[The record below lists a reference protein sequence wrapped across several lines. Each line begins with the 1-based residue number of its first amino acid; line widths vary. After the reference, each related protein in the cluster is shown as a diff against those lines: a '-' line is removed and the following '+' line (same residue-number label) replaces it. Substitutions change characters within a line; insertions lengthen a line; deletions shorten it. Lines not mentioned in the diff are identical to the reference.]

1 MAELSTRPEVAP
13 APVSSGRTS
22 GRRTHRKLRAGLLF
36 TVLIVG
42 IVLVSLV
49 SAGVGQFDIP
59 VSQVFGSVLHRIGI
73 GWGPA
78 PVDPF
83 AEGALWQVRFPRVV
97 MALLVGGVLGV
108 CGALMQGM
116 FGNPLAE
123 PGVVGVSS
131 GAAVGA
137 CLSIVFGWTFFGA
150 FTTPA
155 LAFAA
160 GLLTTVSVYL
170 LSRSRGR
177 SEVVTLILTG
187 VAVNAVAGAAIAF
200 LMFVG
205 DQAAREQIVFWQL
218 GSLASSRW
226 PYVFTVAPL
235 ALAGVL
241 VALVLSRRMDLL
253 ALGDRQARH
262 LGVNVEVL
270 RLSTVV
276 VVALAVSAAVSYSGI
291 IGFVGLVVPHL
302 IRMLMG
308 PGHRVLIPASL
319 LGGALLLAAADLL
332 ARNLFAYAD
341 LPIGM
346 LTALVGGPFFFWLL
360 LRTRRRSGGWA

>member
-1 MAELSTRPEVAP
+1 MTITSSAPAGPETKGSTKDTRPTARRRPVRVVVLFVVLVAG
-13 APVSSGRTS
+13 VLVTS
-22 GRRTHRKLRAGLLF
+22 LLSAGL
-36 TVLIVG
+36 
-42 IVLVSLV
+42 
-49 SAGVGQFDIP
+49 GQFGVP
-59 VSQVFGSVLHRIGI
+59 VPEVLGSVLNRIGI
-73 GWGPA
+73 DWLPGP
-78 PVDPF
+78 PDQF
-83 AEGALWQVRFPRVV
+83 AEAALWDVRFPRVV

-108 CGALMQGM
+108 CGALMQGC

-123 PGVVGVSS
+123 PGVIGVSA

-137 CLSIVFGWTFFGA
+137 CLAIVFGWTFFGA

-160 GLLTTVSVYL
+160 GLITTMTVYL
-170 LSRSRGR
+170 LARTNGR
-177 SEVVTLILTG
+177 AGVVTMILTG

-200 LMFVG
+200 LVFLG

-226 PYVFTVAPL
+226 PYVATVAPL
-235 ALAGVL
+235 VAVGVL
-241 VALVLSRRMDLL
+241 VALLLARRLDLL

-262 LGVNVEVL
+262 LGVNVELL
-270 RLSTVV
+270 RLVTILA
-276 VVALAVSAAVSYSGI
+276 VAIAVSAAVSYSGI

-302 IRMLMG
+302 IRMIAG

-319 LGGALLLAAADLL
+319 LGGALLLALADLL
-332 ARNLFAYAD
+332 ARTTFTYAD

-346 LTALVGGPFFFWLL
+346 LTALIGGPFFFWLL
-360 LRTRRRSGGWA
+360 LRTRRREGGWV

>member
-1 MAELSTRPEVAP
+1 M
-13 APVSSGRTS
+13 
-22 GRRTHRKLRAGLLF
+22 RATIVFALLAAGA
-36 TVLIVG
+36 VV
-42 IVLVSLV
+42 VSLF
-49 SAGVGQFDIP
+49 SAASGQFGIP
-59 VSQVFGSVLHRIGI
+59 VADVVNSVLHKVGL
-73 GWGPA
+73 GSA

-83 AEGALWQVRFPRVV
+83 AEGTLWEVRFPRVV

-108 CGALMQGM
+108 SGALMQGL

-123 PGVVGVSS
+123 PAVVGVSS

-137 CLSIVFGWTFFGA
+137 CLSIVFGWTFFGE

-160 GLLTTVSVYL
+160 GLVTTLSVYL

-177 SEVVTLILTG
+177 AEVVTLLLTG
-187 VAVNAVAGAAIAF
+187 VAVNAVAGAGIAF
-200 LMFVG
+200 LMFLG
-205 DQAAREQIVFWQL
+205 DQGSREQIVFWQL

-226 PYVFTVAPL
+226 SFVVAAGPP
-235 ALAGVL
+235 ALVAVL
-241 VALVLSRRMDLL
+241 VALVLAPKLDLL

-262 LGVNVEVL
+262 LGVNVEAL
-270 RLSTVV
+270 RLVAIV
-276 VVALAVSAAVSYSGI
+276 AVALSVSAAVSYSGI

-302 IRMLMG
+302 LRMALG
-308 PGHRVLIPASL
+308 PGHRVLVPASL
-319 LGGALLLAAADLL
+319 LGGALLLAAADLF
-332 ARNLFAYAD
+332 ARTLIEYAD

-360 LRTRRRSGGWA
+360 LRTRQRSGGWA